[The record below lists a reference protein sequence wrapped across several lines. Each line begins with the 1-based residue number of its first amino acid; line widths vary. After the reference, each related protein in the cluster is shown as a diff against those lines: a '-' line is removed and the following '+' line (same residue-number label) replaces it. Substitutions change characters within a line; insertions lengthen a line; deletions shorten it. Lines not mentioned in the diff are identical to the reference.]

1 MGVHPGVGGAS
12 VVPGAGKEGSV
23 SVPSQKCL
31 EVLSAVGDAF
41 NSPVDTKELLER
53 TARAVVEQLG
63 LKACQFS
70 LLSQDQQLLDH
81 IASSGLGEAFLE
93 RGPVE
98 TAGLADALDGR
109 PVVIP
114 DCRSD
119 SRVQYPEA
127 HSTEGLVS
135 SLVVPLKTRGQVIGV
150 VQAYAGE
157 SREFSE
163 TDVKLMEVLAAFC
176 ARAVTNAMFHKI
188 LDGVTAAVRS
198 SLSLEQALESVAR
211 AISEDLRLVGCTI
224 HLIDGEDEKL
234 KRRAAFGPS
243 KKFLAYQDSDPGPGF
258 EQALQ
263 GKCTQLL
270 DPHRVPAT
278 PFLEKVIEE
287 GISSILHVPLMI
299 RSKPVGVLCLY
310 THRPYEFSE
319 DERYFMKAVADECGL
334 AIQQSRIH
342 SMFRQSY
349 ETLVNDFQIWFESG
363 YRQL

>member
-1 MGVHPGVGGAS
+1 MPSHKSLEILGA
-12 VVPGAGKEGSV
+12 VA
-23 SVPSQKCL
+23 
-31 EVLSAVGDAF
+31 DAF
-41 NSPVDTKELLER
+41 NSPVNTRELLEQ
-53 TARAVVEQLG
+53 TARAVVEHVG

-81 IASSGLGEAFLE
+81 IASAGLEEDFLG

-98 TAGLADALDGR
+98 SAGAAEALDGKA
-109 PVVIP
+109 VIIP

-127 HSTEGLVS
+127 HTAAGLVS
-135 SLVVPLKTRGQVIGV
+135 SLVVPLKTRGQVIGTI
-150 VQAYAGE
+150 QLYAAE
-157 SREFSE
+157 AREFSAI
-163 TDVKLMEVLAAFC
+163 DVEVIEVVAAFC
-176 ARAVTNAMFHKI
+176 ARAVTHSMFHKI
-188 LDGVTAAVRS
+188 LDNVTAAIRS

-224 HLIDGEDEKL
+224 HLLDAEDREL
-234 KRRAAFGPS
+234 KPKAAFGLS
-243 KKFLAYQDSDPGPGF
+243 TKFMAQLRSDPGPGF

-263 GKCTQLL
+263 GRCTQLL

-278 PFLEKVIEE
+278 PFLEKVVEE
-287 GISSILHVPLMI
+287 GVSSILHVPLMI
-299 RSKPVGVLCLY
+299 RSKAVGVLCLY

-349 ETLVNDFQIWFESG
+349 ETLVNDYQIWFESG
-363 YRQL
+363 HRQL

>member
-1 MGVHPGVGGAS
+1 M
-12 VVPGAGKEGSV
+12 
-23 SVPSQKCL
+23 PSNKCL
-31 EVLSAVGDAF
+31 EILSAVGDAF

-53 TARAVVEQLG
+53 TARAVVEHLG
-63 LKACQFS
+63 LKACQFC

-81 IASSGLGEAFLE
+81 IASFGLAEAFIE

-98 TAGLADALDGR
+98 AAGLADALEGR
-109 PVVIP
+109 PVTIA

-119 SRVQYPEA
+119 SRVQYA
-127 HSTEGLVS
+127 DTHTAAGLVS
-135 SLVVPLKTRGQVIGV
+135 SLAVPLKTRGQVIGI

-157 SREFSE
+157 TREFSE
-163 TDVKLMEVLAAFC
+163 TDVRLMEVLAAFC

-188 LDGVTAAVRS
+188 LDGVTAAIRS

-224 HLIDGEDEKL
+224 HLIDGEEEKL
-234 KRRAAFGPS
+234 KLRAAFGPS
-243 KKFLAYQDSDPGPGF
+243 KRFLAYLGSDPGPGF
-258 EQALQ
+258 EQALK
-263 GKCTQLL
+263 GRCTQLL
-270 DPHRVPAT
+270 DPHRIPAT

-299 RSKPVGVLCLY
+299 RSKAVGVLCLY